1 MIEVRRTVCLRVEHP
16 QPINAAFLYK
26 ILNWITEDE
35 SIDVEVWDC
44 AAEITVHCYDDE
56 YSGRNPA
63 EEYERELIKEFEEVG
78 YKVVR

>member
-1 MIEVRRTVCLRVEHP
+1 MIEVRRTVCLRVESPEH
-16 QPINAAFLYK
+16 ICAAKLYK
-26 ILNWITEDE
+26 ALDAITVGEI
-35 SIDVEVWDC
+35 IDVEVWGR